1 MTYEHSTMDKRTYS
15 ADKATKDARARVAS
29 VVESVP
35 ETDRGVAQSL
45 ADELV
50 FMAGT
55 LATLRQFILDHGAV
69 SVDDRTGAV
78 KESPAVRS
86 YNAMIP
92 RYASIVKQLCK
103 MGEAAQDQVD
113 PLLEFIN
120 GEPDDGEPGDDEA

>member
-1 MTYEHSTMDKRTYS
+1 MTYEHSTMSKREYS
-15 ADKATKDARARVAS
+15 APQATKAARERVAT

-35 ETDRGVAQSL
+35 ETDRGVAQGL

-55 LATLRQFILDHGAV
+55 LATLRQYILDNGAV

-86 YNAMIP
+86 YNAMVP
-92 RYASIVKQLCK
+92 RYASIAKQLCK
-103 MGEAAQDQVD
+103 MGEAGTTVD

-120 GEPDDGEPGDDEA
+120 GEPDDDEAERDE